1 MKLCKRC
8 ARKEEWA
15 TATARLTDF
24 AMSLLVVHSAS
35 TTVHYC
41 YSYSHSYSTR
51 ARSVKEKLI
60 NAALKALSRDFDMR
74 SVRINNLTAY
84 CSADCSRVVIK
95 TEKENLFFIESLGK
109 CLYSCII
116 IFDL

>member
-1 MKLCKRC
+1 MLRLQYS
-8 ARKEEWA
+8 
-15 TATARLTDF
+15 TATVTVSALER
-24 AMSLLVVHSAS
+24 VVS
-35 TTVHYC
+35 
-41 YSYSHSYSTR
+41 
-51 ARSVKEKLI
+51 KKKLI

-95 TEKENLFFIESLGK
+95 TGKENLFFIESLGK
-109 CLYSCII
+109 CLYSGII